1 MPDITNFLCVFLFY
15 NLNQL
20 IFYMKKQHF
29 ECPNLLPT
37 DWGPDFNMENLI
49 LKV

>member
-20 IFYMKKQHF
+20 IFYMKKQQISTINQY
-29 ECPNLLPT
+29 P
-37 DWGPDFNMENLI
+37 LI
-49 LKV
+49 LGPVN